1 MLIGQKQDLLWKH
14 VYKTKL
20 YNHVLVKTKSSIF
33 FSLKVMLSSWS
44 RDICNY
50 LYILTNLIRNIYC
63 NREMPNEKDRYILQT
78 LYIQE
83 NIANFQNNQ
92 MPEKIVLYRKIQH
105 MVKLS
110 NTWIRVLKRKSTL
123 SKLSSYRIRHVYG
136 TK

>member
-110 NTWIRVLKRKSTL
+110 NTWIIVLKRKST
-123 SKLSSYRIRHVYG
+123 
-136 TK
+136 